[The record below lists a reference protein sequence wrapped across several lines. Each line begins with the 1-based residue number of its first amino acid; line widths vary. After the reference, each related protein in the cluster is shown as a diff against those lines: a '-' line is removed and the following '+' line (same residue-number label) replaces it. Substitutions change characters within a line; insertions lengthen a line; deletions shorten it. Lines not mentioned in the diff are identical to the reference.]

1 MRFEYKIIDSR
12 KWENYKKLNNRDIEE
27 KLNEYGKE
35 GWEIIDVEF
44 QGLTLDK
51 RFFIAFAKRK
61 LN

>member
-51 RFFIAFAKRK
+51 RFFIAFQG
-61 LN
+61 